1 MYQTKPIK
9 FKIMEVLRNKVEQRL
24 IKNGNNINDVKKMI
38 ELHFEYA
45 SKTYKGVKRISEC
58 ISTIY

>member
-1 MYQTKPIK
+1 
-9 FKIMEVLRNKVEQRL
+9 MEVLKNKVEQRL